1 MGFDDR
7 EMFDDDLGPS
17 KVILAGIAITVACL
31 LLVFIILALSWTNAR
46 AQAGVRGPVPNVVGS
61 QYLDTPNA
69 VADKQLVPIRVLPDG
84 TVVVSTGGGSSGGT
98 VQPIAGAT
106 GGATPYFL
114 QPTASTNAA
123 VIKAGAGTVY
133 NIIATNNSVTTNYLR
148 LYNATT
154 GFNGCNSATNLVTQ
168 VAILPSGGI
177 STSIPVGMAFSTGIS
192 ICVTSGYATT
202 DTTAATA
209 SAMSVTVVYN

>member
-1 MGFDDR
+1 MKRLLF
-7 EMFDDDLGPS
+7 
-17 KVILAGIAITVACL
+17 
-31 LLVFIILALSWTNAR
+31 LLVLLSSPAWAADNFAINNATGTFTVLRCVEVGGVCTLATTT
-46 AQAGVRGPVPNVVGS
+46 AGVSPAG
-61 QYLDTPNA
+61 A
-69 VADKQLVPIRVLPDG
+69 
-84 TVVVSTGGGSSGGT
+84 STYF
-98 VQPIAGAT
+98 VQPAAT
-106 GGATPYFL
+106 D
-114 QPTASTNAA
+114 NAA
-123 VIKAGAGTVY
+123 VVKAGAGTVY

-154 GFNGCNSATNLVTQ
+154 GFAGCNSATGLVTQ

-177 STSIPVGMAFSTGIS
+177 SASIPVGMAFSTGIS